1 MAQPIGGLNGVPNLI
16 GPGRPVAMPAEPAT
30 GATSFQDL
38 LFKSLQSVEQ
48 TDLQAQSAIETGLV
62 GGDLSQAEVFTAM
75 KKAELAFRTL
85 VQVRNKVLSAYQ
97 EVQQMRM

>member
-1 MAQPIGGLNGVPNLI
+1 MPPIGPINNAAPLTLPA
-16 GPGRPVAMPAEPAT
+16 RPVLGPDAPQA
-30 GATSFQDL
+30 GVNFQDV
-38 LFKSLQSVEQ
+38 LFKSLAQVERA
-48 TDLQAQSAIETGLV
+48 DLEAQSAIETGLV

-85 VQVRNKVLSAYQ
+85 VQVRNKVLAAYQ